1 MLVKRTRELQDKE
14 DGNIVFSGQTKAM
27 EEKYQDVSQEKVVTN
42 EGYVTQPPLR
52 ARNSSWK
59 GKNLFWC
66 VFWRLVSLGN
76 KVSVFLT

>member
-1 MLVKRTRELQDKE
+1 VKRTRELQDKE

-52 ARNSSWK
+52 ARNSS
-59 GKNLFWC
+59 
-66 VFWRLVSLGN
+66 
-76 KVSVFLT
+76 